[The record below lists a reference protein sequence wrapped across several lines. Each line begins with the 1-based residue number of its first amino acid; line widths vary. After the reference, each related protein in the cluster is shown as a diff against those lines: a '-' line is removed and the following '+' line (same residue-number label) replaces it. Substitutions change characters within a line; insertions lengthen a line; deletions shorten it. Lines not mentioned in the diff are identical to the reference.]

1 MGSHA
6 SSETIVE
13 LWYSNPK
20 TGVYFSFDF
29 EAKAPESP
37 DDGPDIPDGYFDSG
51 LSFNSNYNR
60 PSYFAFEAMPIVETS
75 LPNLAW
81 VWPTPRET

>member
-1 MGSHA
+1 MNFEEVTAWSNGI
-6 SSETIVE
+6 ECFKRNDTQ

-29 EAKAPESP
+29 EAKAPQSP

-51 LSFNSNYNR
+51 LSL
-60 PSYFAFEAMPIVETS
+60 I
-75 LPNLAW
+75 
-81 VWPTPRET
+81 RESRERLRIEGSQGGAYCFS